1 MSQRRSVSPSGY
13 HQNSQIPQDNECK
26 GGVCSQL
33 TNAAS
38 RFFSRASDA
47 TSRKASDVAIRLN
60 LMSPGPTPKSPLP
73 SPPPPLT
80 VNDKDILDRFLR
92 PYFSPYIDDLTKDW
106 IHPSE
111 ETIKS
116 TRKLF
121 AALDLER
128 DVYKFRKNRLDLQD
142 YQFIKLTLQQ
152 KMNGKMDEL
161 NNPNLHSDVRTML
174 MNEIAAFRKAIAI
187 TDYKILMIENG
198 FLVPHTTK
206 EDREEE
212 DKFNSRQARD
222 PFRFFNKQRQITRD
236 RMGKQKQ
243 DGGRSKRSKKHSKR
257 SNRKGTKRSRRGTRR
272 H

>member
-1 MSQRRSVSPSGY
+1 MSHRRSVSPSGY
-13 HQNSQIPQDNECK
+13 VRLHQNSQIPQDNECK

-92 PYFSPYIDDLTKDW
+92 PYFSPYVDDLTKEW
-106 IHPSE
+106 IHPTKK
-111 ETIKS
+111 TIES

-128 DVYKFRKNRLDLQD
+128 DVYKFLKNRLDLQD

-152 KMNGKMDEL
+152 KMNGKMDE
-161 NNPNLHSDVRTML
+161 
-174 MNEIAAFRKAIAI
+174 NEIAAFRKAIAI
-187 TDYKILMIENG
+187 TDYKMLMIENG
-198 FLVPHTTK
+198 FLVPRTTND
-206 EDREEE
+206 DREEE
-212 DKFNSRQARD
+212 DKFNSRQAPD

-236 RMGKQKQ
+236 RMSHMSHMSHKQKL

>member
-1 MSQRRSVSPSGY
+1 MSHQRSVSPGY
-13 HQNSQIPQDNECK
+13 VRLHQNSQIPQDNECK

-92 PYFSPYIDDLTKDW
+92 PYFSPYVDDFTKEW
-106 IHPSE
+106 IYPSDK
-111 ETIKS
+111 TIES

-128 DVYKFRKNRLDLQD
+128 DVYKFLKNRLDLQD
-142 YQFIKLTLQQ
+142 YKFIKLTLQQ
-152 KMNGKMDEL
+152 KMNGKMDE
-161 NNPNLHSDVRTML
+161 
-174 MNEIAAFRKAIAI
+174 NEIAAFRKAIAI

-198 FLVPHTTK
+198 VLVPRTTK

-212 DKFNSRQARD
+212 DKFNSRQAPN
-222 PFRFFNKQRQITRD
+222 PFGPAFHRQRQISRG
-236 RMGKQKQ
+236 MKQKL
-243 DGGRSKRSKKHSKR
+243 DGGRSKRSKKYSKR